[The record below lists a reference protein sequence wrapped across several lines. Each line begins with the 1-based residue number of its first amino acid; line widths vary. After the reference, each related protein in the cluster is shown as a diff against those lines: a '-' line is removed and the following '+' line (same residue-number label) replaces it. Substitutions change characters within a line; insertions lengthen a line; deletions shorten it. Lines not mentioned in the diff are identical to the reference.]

1 MSVDSRQGTHRR
13 GRRGDAARAPAAGAA
28 ITKMTERP
36 AILRILL
43 PAVLGLIPACI
54 AGQTRQPAA
63 QSHPHPNVILITMDT
78 LRADH
83 VGCYGAKTVKTPA
96 LDALAADGVL
106 FERAISQVPL
116 TWPSHAAILTGTYP
130 FQNGVQD
137 FTGPPLAPQFRS
149 VAQAFKQHGYATGA
163 VVSAFVL
170 DRSFGLIRGFDS
182 YDDAFSAE
190 TFIQKDLGLVDRK
203 AGDSVAHAIDWL
215 QKTAQRPFFLW
226 LHLYDPHS
234 PYDPPEP
241 FNTKYHDHLYDGEIA
256 YADHELGRLIAW
268 LKRNQLYDGSLI
280 VFLSDHGESLG
291 DHGEKEHGFFVYN
304 STTHIPLIVKPPAGR
319 GVHPGRVSRV
329 VETIAV
335 APTLLHS
342 AGLRDEIEKQFQSEG
357 LFGVDPKSEN
367 SAYSETF
374 YPFSFFGWS
383 PLHALQTSR
392 YHYIDAPDPELY
404 DLSTDPAEEKNLAS
418 QQSATVAVLKDK
430 LQQRL
435 KHNPFAPVGGDAPG
449 LDPEAVKKLRALG
462 YFAYRSAVY
471 RSGLPTGLGSD
482 LPDPKERL
490 WEFNATL
497 EASDAFGASDF
508 KKGEALLREVREKDP
523 QQYIIPFMLGEAALR
538 QKLWERA
545 ASDLQECLRLNPSFD
560 QAMTSL
566 ARALYQKGDVTGAQ
580 GWVDHALKL
589 NPDNYRAWYEL
600 GLIDTNADKA
610 AAVLAFEKSISI
622 QPNFAMSRRDLG
634 MLQFHQENYPEASTH
649 LAKAIELGLHAPSL
663 YNFLGI
669 AYSRTNRLQD
679 AVASYQNAL
688 KLDPN
693 LAEAHLNLAY
703 AYQRLGRPATAKTQY
718 LAACRLEVKYC
729 KFVPGHKNQ

>member
-1 MSVDSRQGTHRR
+1 MIDRSTVVRTFSFG
-13 GRRGDAARAPAAGAA
+13 
-28 ITKMTERP
+28 
-36 AILRILL
+36 LL
-43 PAVLGLIPACI
+43 ALGLIPFRV
-54 AGQTRQPAA
+54 AGQTHKPAT
-63 QSHPHPNVILITMDT
+63 QLHPRPNVILITMDT

-83 VGCYGAKTVKTPA
+83 VGCYGAKSVKTPV
-96 LDALAADGVL
+96 LDALAADGTV
-106 FERAISQVPL
+106 FEHAISQVPL

-170 DRSFGLIRGFDS
+170 DRSFGLIRGFDA
-182 YDDAFSAE
+182 YDDAFTAE
-190 TFIQKDLGLVDRK
+190 TFLQKDLGTVDRK
-203 AGDSVAHAIDWL
+203 AADSVTHAIGWL
-215 QKTAQRPFFLW
+215 QKTPHRPFFLW

-241 FNTKYHDHLYDGEIA
+241 FSTQYHDDLYDGEIA

-268 LKRNQLYDGSLI
+268 LKRNQLYDRSLI

-291 DHGEKEHGFFVYN
+291 DHGEKEHGFFIYN
-304 STTHIPLIVKPPAGR
+304 STAHIPLIVKLPAGS
-319 GVHPGRVSRV
+319 GAHPGRISRP

-335 APTLLHS
+335 APTLLRS
-342 AGLRDEIEKQFQSEG
+342 AGLKDEIEKQFQSEG
-357 LFGVDPKSEN
+357 LFAADAKGEAP
-367 SAYSETF
+367 AYSETF

-392 YHYIDAPDPELY
+392 YHYIDAPHAELY
-404 DLSTDPAEEKNLAS
+404 DLTTDPGEQKNLAT
-418 QQSATVAVLKDK
+418 QQNPIVAVLKDK

-435 KHNPFAPVGGDAPG
+435 KNNPFAPIKGDAPG
-449 LDPEAVKKLRALG
+449 LDPEAVQKLRALG
-462 YFAYRSAVY
+462 YFAYRSAMY

-482 LPDPKERL
+482 LPDPKDRL

-497 EASDAFGASDF
+497 EASDAFGNSDF
-508 KKGEALLREVREKDP
+508 KKGEALLNEVREKDP

-580 GWVDHALKL
+580 GWVDKALKQ

-600 GLIDTNADKA
+600 GLIDTASDKSA
-610 AAVLAFEKSISI
+610 AIAAFEKSISI

-634 MLQFHQENYPEASTH
+634 MLQFHQQNYSEATTH
-649 LAKAIELGLHAPSL
+649 LAKAIELGLHAPTL

-669 AYSRTNRLQD
+669 AYSRSDRLQD
-679 AVASYQNAL
+679 AVASYQSAL
-688 KLDPN
+688 KLDPK

-703 AYQRLGRPATAKTQY
+703 AFQRMGQSATARAQY
-718 LAACRLEVKYC
+718 VAACKLEDKYC
-729 KFVPGHKNQ
+729 KFVPEHKKQ